1 MASASADHAVH
12 HNNDVDYVIRYR
24 FGDAG
29 KISRSSKMV
38 DRHCRRRWK
47 LTITDSS
54 EAGKQL
60 ELLLRTLVE
69 IGLQTEVRQGDE
81 STLLVFVRATKK
93 SVKRGVY
100 HSR

>member
-24 FGDAG
+24 FGGAG
-29 KISRSSKMV
+29 KIQQSQEMPGRKTGI
-38 DRHCRRRWK
+38 WWI
-47 LTITDSS
+47 LTTTDAS

-60 ELLLRTLVE
+60 ELLLRTLSEV
-69 IGLQTEVRQGDE
+69 GLQTEVRQGDE

>member
-1 MASASADHAVH
+1 M
-12 HNNDVDYVIRYR
+12 
-24 FGDAG
+24 
-29 KISRSSKMV
+29 
-38 DRHCRRRWK
+38 
-47 LTITDSS
+47 ITDAS
-54 EAGKQL
+54 ESGKQL